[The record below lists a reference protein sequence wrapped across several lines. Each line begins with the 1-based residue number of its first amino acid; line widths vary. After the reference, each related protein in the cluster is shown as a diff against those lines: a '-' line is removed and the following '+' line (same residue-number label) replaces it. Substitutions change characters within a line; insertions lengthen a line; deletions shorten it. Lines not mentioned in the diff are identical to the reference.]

1 MNILLIP
8 IFGNSRGL
16 ASGWQSYMPPSKEL
30 ADIQLRVQAEKVM
43 LGLPKCSQVLCLKA
57 HRGAWGCA
65 PNWDGPPSISVAAHS
80 QHWAS
85 WGRGLCELWWDTA
98 SKRCSKCCSTAG
110 QPSSS
115 SRATLGGPHTELL
128 TVYASSVP
136 VPAASWGQDA
146 SLPGHGSILGSG
158 EMQLLSQGRQNLKTF
173 ALCHSSEVLFVGSK
187 GRQSV
192 SQLDFVLFWLI
203 IKS

>member
-65 PNWDGPPSISVAAHS
+65 PNWDGPPSISEAAHT
-80 QHWAS
+80 
-85 WGRGLCELWWDTA
+85 ELPGAGGSVSSDGTQTA
-98 SKRCSKCCSTAG
+98 SNRCSKCCSTAG